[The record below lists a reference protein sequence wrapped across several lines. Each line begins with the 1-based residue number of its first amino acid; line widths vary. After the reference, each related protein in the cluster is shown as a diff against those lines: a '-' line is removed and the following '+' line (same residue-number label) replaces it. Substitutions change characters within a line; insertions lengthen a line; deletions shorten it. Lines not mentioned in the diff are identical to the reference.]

1 MPQSYRQISPQ
12 LARQIKLVMT
22 NVDGTITTDGDS
34 ISSIGFRVIRHLEE
48 LIRHLEEQGIIVGLV
63 SGRPLPEL
71 ESLAHDLGIT
81 GSIIAE
87 NGGVTKL
94 KVNGRLM
101 DLGAG
106 HMEQSVGTGLLNY
119 LIELNNKLECAIQVT
134 MFIMSPSG

>member
-1 MPQSYRQISPQ
+1 MSQSYRQTSPQ

-22 NVDGTITTDGDS
+22 DVDGTITTDGDS
-34 ISSIGFRVIRHLEE
+34 ISSVVFRV
-48 LIRHLEEQGIIVGLV
+48 IRHLEEQGIIAGLV
-63 SGRPLPEL
+63 FDRTLPEL

-87 NGGVTKL
+87 NGGVTNL
-94 KVNGRLM
+94 KVNGGLM

-119 LIELNNKLECAIQVT
+119 LIELNNKLE
-134 MFIMSPSG
+134 